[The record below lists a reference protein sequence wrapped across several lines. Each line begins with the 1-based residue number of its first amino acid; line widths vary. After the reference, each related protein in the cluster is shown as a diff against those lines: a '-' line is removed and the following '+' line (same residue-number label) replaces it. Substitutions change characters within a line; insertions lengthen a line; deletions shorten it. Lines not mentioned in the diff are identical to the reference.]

1 YKDQMPKRNLCRF
14 AKLILP
20 TGGLNAFSAKEL
32 REFAAKLIEAADQL
46 DDAETWLVKSE
57 ARAGPGMALF
67 QEMNNA
73 TDRPSEGAT
82 LLLLRSEKNF
92 ASRQAGHFL

>member
-1 YKDQMPKRNLCRF
+1 MARGTWGSIKTYSFEKIQPVYVTDYFGATPHEGYAARVEIHSIPYKDQMPKRNLCRF

-46 DDAETWLVKSE
+46 DDAETWFGQK
-57 ARAGPGMALF
+57 
-67 QEMNNA
+67 
-73 TDRPSEGAT
+73 
-82 LLLLRSEKNF
+82 
-92 ASRQAGHFL
+92 

>member
-1 YKDQMPKRNLCRF
+1 MPKRNLCRF

-46 DDAETWLVKSE
+46 DDAETWFGQK
-57 ARAGPGMALF
+57 
-67 QEMNNA
+67 
-73 TDRPSEGAT
+73 
-82 LLLLRSEKNF
+82 
-92 ASRQAGHFL
+92 